1 MPTEPFAPGTTIG
14 LGTLAVGFPDV
25 SDLDTTYA
33 EADGAYIGRCSS
45 ADDADVLQIEP
56 TGGAPDLNAVP
67 TPAGASISS
76 TPTSRSATS
85 SAWSRSRPPPTPRR
99 G

>member
-1 MPTEPFAPGTTIG
+1 MPTEPFAPGTSIG

-67 TPAGASISS
+67 TAGWGLHLVDANI
-76 TPTSRSATS
+76 ALGNLVGLVKKQ
-85 SAWSRSRPPPTPRR
+85 AAAYAKA